1 MALPFCAPLIPNI
14 FYPACKV
21 SSSRIRLRDR
31 DGPQMAELAWLGTV
45 ESRKPFSRLP
55 LHDWYVCLDQHPCMH
70 ACIHACMHACM
81 HVRTHENTNHHIYMC
96 VYTAVFTLVCMYAQ
110 LKTCM
115 PTTHVC
121 MSLCHIL
128 VWKYKLLSVCEHACH
143 TSFYVDV
150 NVLERAA
157 LMCINMNV
165 LDIAALVC
173 VYMKVLTLQ
182 AFMPVYVN
190 VLATQAVVYM

>member
-1 MALPFCAPLIPNI
+1 
-14 FYPACKV
+14 
-21 SSSRIRLRDR
+21 
-31 DGPQMAELAWLGTV
+31 
-45 ESRKPFSRLP
+45 
-55 LHDWYVCLDQHPCMH
+55 
-70 ACIHACMHACM
+70 M